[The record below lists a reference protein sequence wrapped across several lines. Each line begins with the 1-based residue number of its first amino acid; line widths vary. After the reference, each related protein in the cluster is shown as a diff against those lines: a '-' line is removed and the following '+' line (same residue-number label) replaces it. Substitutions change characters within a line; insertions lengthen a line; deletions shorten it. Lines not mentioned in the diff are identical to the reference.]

1 MSDTPKVA
9 EGKEPKKKKGGKLPI
24 IIALVVVLAGGGFF
38 MMKGKGPKEPPPI
51 KLGTI
56 EPLEGEFLVN
66 LQEPNIYLRAVISLH
81 VKDGYKKE
89 ELDKSLDPVRAAIV
103 AILRSKSIREVRTTE
118 GMDKLR
124 KQIVEEVNKILE
136 AAELAAHPP
145 DASHENEAEKG
156 AAKAG
161 AKAGAKDG
169 AAKDSHAEPAKD
181 GAAKDGHA
189 EPAKDP
195 HAKDSEKA
203 TGKAKEKDKGPAHP
217 DWDSQTGPVLK
228 LYFTSFATQ

>member
-1 MSDTPKVA
+1 MSETPKVA
-9 EGKEPKKKKGGKLPI
+9 EGEEPKKKKGGKLPI

-51 KLGTI
+51 KLGLI
-56 EPLEGEFLVN
+56 EPLADEFLVN

-81 VKDGYKKE
+81 LKDGFTKE
-89 ELDKSLDPVRAAIV
+89 QLDKNLDPVRAAIV

-118 GMDKLR
+118 GMDNLR
-124 KQIVEEVNKILE
+124 KQIVEEVNKILG

-145 DASHENEAEKG
+145 DASHEKEAEKG
-156 AAKAG
+156 AAKG
-161 AKAGAKDG
+161 EAKDG
-169 AAKDSHAEPAKD
+169 AKGAAAKDGHAEPAKD
-181 GAAKDGHA
+181 SHA

-203 TGKAKEKDKGPAHP
+203 TGKAKEKEKPKGPAHP

>member
-1 MSDTPKVA
+1 MSDKPKAA
-9 EGKEPKKKKGGKLPI
+9 EGEAAPKKKGGKLPI

-66 LQEPNIYLRAVISLH
+66 LQEPNIYLRATISLH

-89 ELDKSLDPVRAAIV
+89 ELAKSLDPVRAAIV
-103 AILRSKSIREVRTTE
+103 AILRSKSIREVRSGE
-118 GMDKLR
+118 GMIKLR

-145 DASHENEAEKG
+145 EKAEDKDAEKG
-156 AAKAG
+156 DAKDEG
-161 AKAGAKDG
+161 EKDG
-169 AAKDSHAEPAKD
+169 AAKDAHAKDAKD
-181 GAAKDGHA
+181 G
-189 EPAKDP
+189 
-195 HAKDSEKA
+195 HAKDSEKD
-203 TGKAKEKDKGPAHP
+203 KEKDKGPAHP